1 MRVESTD
8 ALSMNLGKFNNTSG
22 TSKEINEIIETGN
35 PALDKKNIS
44 HMTEFD
50 KKALPIGEQVLI
62 SAIEKANKA
71 LAGSARHF
79 EISIHEKT
87 KNIMVRVIDS
97 ETDQVV
103 REIPPE
109 KILDLISKL
118 WEMAGLI
125 VDERR

>member
-8 ALSMNLGKFNNTSG
+8 ALSMNLNKSYITP
-22 TSKEINEIIETGN
+22 EAANETKDTRSSVLN
-35 PALDKKNIS
+35 KKNIS
-44 HMTEFD
+44 QMTEFD
-50 KKALPIGEQVLI
+50 KKSLPIGEQILI

-71 LAGSARHF
+71 LSGSNRHF

-87 KNIMVRVIDS
+87 NNIMVRVIDS
-97 ETDQVV
+97 ETNQVV

-109 KILDLISKL
+109 KILDLIANL
-118 WEMAGLI
+118 WELAGLI

>member
-8 ALSMNLGKFNNTSG
+8 ALSMNFDKLLNDTG
-22 TSKEINEIIETGN
+22 TANVTKQTENPMMQSK
-35 PALDKKNIS
+35 KIS
-44 HMTEFD
+44 QMTEFD
-50 KKALPIGEQVLI
+50 KQVLPIGEKVLI

-71 LAGSARHF
+71 LSGSTRHF

-87 KNIMVRVIDS
+87 RDIMVKVIDS
-97 ETDQVV
+97 ETKQVV

-109 KILDLISKL
+109 KILDLVSRL
-118 WEMAGLI
+118 WELAGLI